1 MATYI
6 SPDYGPI
13 TIPDNLDSGYTVM
26 PYGPYFKE
34 LNPQLID
41 NGNGTYTN
49 PYATY
54 NAGYS
59 DAALYRAQMYGIT
72 PDQAAA
78 DLGESRLS
86 TPIDTWDPDRRRTGG
101 GFDDFL
107 SSYGWMLPAAIIGA
121 GAASGALGAGAAA
134 TEGGV
139 AGGTAGA
146 AAGTNALDA
155 YMASAGLDAGT
166 FGAEAGG
173 AASGYGLN
181 AGAPS
186 VGAYSPSGAAAT
198 QSSLGLGSAPTGLA
212 TSSVGMGGTTGA
224 GSLAGITGS
233 EAAAG
238 LGGANLGTGLTASQ
252 LAQYEAGTT
261 PSSISSSDINNAR
274 KLAQALTSKSGSQL
288 IGSQL
293 NGAAQNLA
301 TGQTGVGS
309 AIPAIIRGNQN
320 PFLQTAPQPIRN
332 TSPDLAQLANLL
344 KQG

>member
-1 MATYI
+1 MATYN
-6 SPDYGPI
+6 SPDYGNI
-13 TIPDNLDSGYTVM
+13 TIPDNLPSGYTVAT
-26 PYGPYFKE
+26 PEHYSLNFKE

-49 PYATY
+49 PYSTN

-59 DAALYRAQMYGIT
+59 DAVLYRAQWLGIT
-72 PDQAAA
+72 PDEAAA

-121 GAASGALGAGAAA
+121 GAASGALGAGAAGA
-134 TEGGV
+134 E
-139 AGGTAGA
+139 AGAGIGAAEAGGA

-166 FGAEAGG
+166 FGGIAEAGAVPVSNI
-173 AASGYGLN
+173 AANTAPNALDSYMASANLNPGTFSGSVFS
-181 AGAPS
+181 AP
-186 VGAYSPSGAAAT
+186 VPGTVATTAEAQAAAD
-198 QSSLGLGSAPTGLA
+198 AA
-212 TSSVGMGGTTGA
+212 NAAMKSSV
-224 GSLAGITGS
+224 SL
-233 EAAAG
+233 
-238 LGGANLGTGLTASQ
+238 
-252 LAQYEAGTT
+252 
-261 PSSISSSDINNAR
+261 SDINNAR

-293 NGAAQNLA
+293 NSAAQNLA

-309 AIPAIIRGNQN
+309 AIPALIRGNQN
-320 PFLQTAPQPIRN
+320 PFLQTAQQPIRN

>member
-1 MATYI
+1 MATYN
-6 SPDYGPI
+6 SPDYGNI
-13 TIPDNLDSGYTVM
+13 TIPDNLASGYTVM

-49 PYATY
+49 PYATD

-59 DAALYRAQMYGIT
+59 DAALYRAQMQGIT

-86 TPIDTWDPDRRRTGG
+86 KPIDTWDVDRRRTGG

-139 AGGTAGA
+139 AGGTAEATGGITA
-146 AAGTNALDA
+146 FNP
-155 YMASAGLDAGT
+155 SAGAVG
-166 FGAEAGG
+166 FN
-173 AASGYGLN
+173 AA
-181 AGAPS
+181 
-186 VGAYSPSGAAAT
+186 SPSGIMAT
-198 QSSLGLGSAPTGLA
+198 QSAAGLGGAGTGIIEGLAPT
-212 TSSVGMGGTTGA
+212 SVGMGGTAGA

-261 PSSISSSDINNAR
+261 PSSISYSDINNAR
-274 KLAQALTSKSGSQL
+274 KLAQALTLKSGSQL

-320 PFLQTAPQPIRN
+320 PFLQTAQQPIRN